1 MSQKEALLAAVAI
14 IKANKKAPIPPG
26 WVEAT
31 LLAIEKPNETTKTT
45 VDNIIAGL
53 EEHAIMTSL
62 NAFKYTHLPLKLPTL
77 ESIKSIVAFQSV
89 IDERNRATEALARDG
104 IAISVSAKPTPAE
117 SDKGTGKYVI
127 SLEDLKGR
135 SFDVA
140 AGTLNEPAENKVTLD
155 DGKGGQ
161 KTFYGFTFTPNKSS
175 LMLPNNITEKLNKSL
190 LNVVGLMVDPA
201 KIKKYG
207 NFWFASAPGLQT
219 TASKEKK
226 LPIPLGFASTAL
238 NAQLAK
244 TDRTLIHFL
253 ANTTRKGVT
262 YPTLYKNSLEFVETH
277 KALSFEGL
285 IAELRKGPKE
295 IAPLTPAWINYFE
308 HTYKNYKMSNE
319 AIASRITVGAM
330 SSPALLNFEASTKK
344 MHEAISLDTAPS
356 NKTHTK
362 NQAKNTHKD
371 LPPIKKAGGGTLSE
385 ILTAE
390 FETYTDE
397 LSPEQ
402 LSKKMLEAASPN
414 MILPMSNDDIKAVH
428 NMVDT
433 MQSHPGLASH
443 SIHWLSAFIHEKQ
456 VQQLGIQ
463 PQNKNEKRDTSAP
476 SESVRRTRG

>member
-14 IKANKKAPIPPG
+14 IKSNKKAPIPIG
-26 WVEAT
+26 WIEAT
-31 LLAIEKPNETTKTT
+31 LLAIENPNETTKIT

-62 NAFKYTHLPLKLPTL
+62 NAFKYTHLPIRLPTS
-77 ESIKSIVAFQSV
+77 ESVKSIVAFQSV

-104 IAISVSAKPTPAE
+104 VAISISVKPTPVE

-135 SFDVA
+135 AFDIA
-140 AGTLNEPAENKVTLD
+140 AGTLNQPTENKVTLD
-155 DGKGGQ
+155 DGKGRQ

-175 LMLPNNITEKLNKSL
+175 VMLPSNITEKLNKSL

-201 KIKKYG
+201 KINKYR

-262 YPTLYKNSLEFVETH
+262 YTTLYKNSLDFVETH
-277 KALSFEGL
+277 KALPFDGL
-285 IAELRKGPKE
+285 ITELRKGPKE

-330 SSPALLNFEASTKK
+330 SSPALLNFEAPTKK
-344 MHEAISLDTAPS
+344 MHEAISLDAAPL
-356 NKTHTK
+356 NKAHTPTKQNNSTH
-362 NQAKNTHKD
+362 ND
-371 LPPIKKAGGGTLSE
+371 LQPIKKASGGTLSE
-385 ILTAE
+385 ILTSE

-397 LSPEQ
+397 LTPEQ

-456 VQQLGIQ
+456 VHQLGIQ
-463 PQNKNEKRDTSAP
+463 PQNNNGRDTNTP
-476 SESVRRTRG
+476 SDSVRRTRG